1 VELNGSKMNDELK
14 KYYEYLKGAN
24 ADVPPDFD
32 SFATTLSDEK
42 QAKTYFDYLKSNKFD
57 APETFDSFSETL
69 GLKKKSSPID
79 LASKGQTVFQEL
91 GQPLTDSTTPA
102 SPSTS
107 AEAPPLPDLSL
118 TTPETKVFR

>member
-1 VELNGSKMNDELK
+1 MNDELK

-69 GLKKKSSPID
+69 GLKKKFSYRLGFKGSNSFSRAWSAINRLYHSSI
-79 LASKGQTVFQEL
+79 TVNI
-91 GQPLTDSTTPA
+91 G
-102 SPSTS
+102 
-107 AEAPPLPDLSL
+107 
-118 TTPETKVFR
+118 